1 MRSVPRIVG
10 LAALAFAG
18 TLDGVAAAQSTHSQ
32 LGPDVTPTRHPGPT
46 VAPKFTPPSPPDG
59 SDQNATG
66 GLGGEQAETAVA
78 VNPLD
83 SDNVVGVANDW
94 STGNVLTAFFTT
106 QDGGQT
112 WTSGDLPLEPGFS
125 FSGDPEVV
133 FCPDGTPVIICLQY
147 YGAGGSGIYAYR
159 SLDHGLTWQSGVQ
172 ADLNGSNDKV
182 QAACDFSSGPH
193 HGQICAAWDR
203 FGTGAG
209 DNVYT
214 STSDDGGKTF
224 STSKR
229 IDDANASAIAPDVAY
244 GANSE
249 LWVMWADRG
258 RFDVMIDHSSDGGA
272 TWGTDIFVANYNQVP
287 SPIPGSFFRMFDI
300 FSVAADWTNG
310 PYAGSVYVTWH
321 TWKGSAP
328 RNANVRCAASHDGG
342 ATWSSTVVN
351 KGDTTDAD
359 QVFPHAV
366 VDAKGALD
374 IDYYDRRL
382 DPNNYLLWTWVAR
395 SSDGGATFK
404 EYRVSD
410 AGWDHAATEN
420 AGYIGDYMG
429 IDASPHEVRPF
440 WTDGTSGSQDVVCDA
455 VNLDFFSDVATLSA
469 ATGGVAAFTI
479 DVGPNHGG
487 ANYWVLGSLATAP
500 GLTFGSGVHLALD
513 YDPFFLLTLQY
524 ANSPSFVNT
533 RGTLDATGGALA
545 SLDTGGPFSPSF
557 AGVDL
562 FFATLVLLPS
572 PVFATNP
579 TKVTLVP

>member
-1 MRSVPRIVG
+1 MRLIPCVG
-10 LAALAFAG
+10 AMAAVHGFVLVSLASG
-18 TLDGVAAAQSTHSQ
+18 QTKRSE
-32 LGPDVTPTRHPGPT
+32 LGPDVTPTRRPGPT
-46 VAPKFTPPSPPDG
+46 VPAKFTPPSPPDG

-66 GLGGEQAETAVA
+66 GLAGEQAETAVA

-83 SDNVVGVANDW
+83 PDNIVGVANDW
-94 STGNVLTAFFTT
+94 STGNVLTGFFTT
-106 QDGGQT
+106 LDGGQT
-112 WTSGDLPLEPGFS
+112 WSAGDLPLEPGFS

-133 FCPDGTPVIICLQY
+133 FCVDGTPVIICLQY

-159 SLDHGLTWQSGVQ
+159 SLDHGITWQTGVR

-182 QAACDFSSGPH
+182 QAACDYSSGPH

-203 FGTGAG
+203 FFTGQG
-209 DNVYT
+209 DNVYI
-214 STSDDGGKTF
+214 STSDDGGQTF
-224 STSKR
+224 TTSKR

-272 TWGTDIFVANYNQVP
+272 TWGTDIFIANYNPVP

-310 PYAGSVYVTWH
+310 PFAGSVYVTWH
-321 TWKGSAP
+321 TWKGSLP
-328 RNANVRCAASHDGG
+328 KNANVRCAASHDGG
-342 ATWSSTVVN
+342 ATWSFKVVN
-351 KGDTTDAD
+351 AGDTTNSD
-359 QVFPHAV
+359 QVMPHAV
-366 VDAKGALD
+366 VDAKGTLD
-374 IDYYDRRL
+374 VDYYDRRL

-420 AGYIGDYMG
+420 SGYIGDYIG
-429 IDASPHEVRPF
+429 IDASAHEVRPF
-440 WTDGTSGSQDVVCDA
+440 WTDGTTGTQDVVCDA
-455 VNLDFFSDVATLSA
+455 VNLDFFSDVSTISA
-469 ATGGVAAFTI
+469 ATGGVAAFTV
-479 DVGPNHGG
+479 DVGPNLGG
-487 ANYWVLGSLATAP
+487 LDYWVLGSLATTP
-500 GLTFGSGVHLALD
+500 GLTFGNGVHLPLD
-513 YDPFFLLTLQY
+513 WDPLFLITLQF
-524 ANSPSFVNT
+524 ANSPTFVNT
-533 RGTLDATGGALA
+533 RGTLDATGGAAA
-545 SLDTGGPFSPSF
+545 SMDTGGPFSPAL

-562 FFATLVLLPS
+562 FFSTLVLQPT
-572 PVFATNP
+572 PAFATNP